1 MFGQS
6 LLSAFGIA
14 CTTDTDQLFTEEL
27 QAKTAATLQLNG
39 NTDSLDIAG
48 KFGGCA
54 KFNGSSSTIT
64 STNQVIPNGASS
76 ISFWYNPQ
84 GSTGTE
90 YIIGQGIATAS
101 KGPTVYWSSQSFG
114 ALVAKGTSSLAGSA
128 TGSTT
133 YSTTDWHNV
142 VFTWD
147 GTSNSNAFKV
157 YVNGTL
163 LVEGTS
169 DTSSASIGAYTYLGI
184 GGLQGGTY
192 ANGLVDQVRIF
203 NTELTAS
210 QVSDLYNETTSTAS
224 TLNYPTTAVALYQ
237 LNGNATDTSGTY
249 NGSSSNIIWAYNG
262 TAVNPAYTTG
272 KFGQAYDFSAN
283 GTGTV
288 ATGTSSY
295 ITFADDMSRA
305 NNFSWSFWIKS
316 TGTPSNYPTL
326 VSFYGTYVNYI
337 YFSPNIATMYLA
349 FSDGADTTFSTG
361 LTSLSDWTHF
371 AFTKSSTSGRKFY
384 INGTSVFSDNT
395 TANAGAAPRTGHAI
409 GMHWASQ
416 GDWRYPLNGDT
427 KIDQFRLF
435 EESLDQDAITALYNE
450 TVTTATYNYIDYT
463 QGNSIAYYKM
473 SDAKDQLGNYNGTP
487 VNMDWGEGKFGF
499 AGSFNGSSS
508 YITLPNSVEQPFI
521 LAQQFGVSM
530 WFKIDALP
538 TGGDEEFLISL
549 YQEGY
554 LDIRIKASGVIE
566 AKVAEESSGTDRIVT
581 SSSGVVSAG
590 TWHHVVWTGAA
601 NNLVLYIDN
610 SSVATGSTWNGT
622 FYHSNAGCSIGS
634 KNNGTSDF
642 FDGKID
648 QIRLYDEVLTAT
660 EVDTLYKEVYC
671 QPTAIVGTNFFNTV
685 LYTGDGTSSRS
696 ITGVGFAPDFV
707 WTKKRGTST
716 GNNILENTVVG
727 VGTGSSLSSNS
738 NTAAGNFDQYGYI
751 SSFNTNGV
759 TYQAG
764 SSGSYPNDNNNENSS
779 TYVQWN
785 WKGGDY
791 TYAGQFGGGSDRI
804 DISQTLLGSGSTK
817 IFSTS
822 FWFKTSNTVEQYI
835 NNTGAAGNNTGF
847 GIFISPTNGYLRYQV
862 SNGSGSFSP
871 YLSLEDRSVQDGKWH
886 HVVATYSSAGGTND
900 AYMYLYLDGQDV
912 TSLCTAKNSWTQGG
926 GATWSSFTI
935 PRISL
940 GNWADSSG
948 QPGGLYPLI
957 GSMDQTRFFNT
968 ALTSSQVTELYGE
981 TASNNNTLNFPAG
994 AGCIAA
1000 YAFDETADDVGGSY
1014 NGTASGISY
1023 TKPGYLGG
1031 NTAGTIPSE
1040 VVANTNAGFSIVKWT
1055 GSTSSSSESVGHG
1068 LGKAPELVILKNID
1082 ATDDWY
1088 TYAEGITGNN
1098 QYLKLNTTGAVITAG
1113 SDSWGAGPTSSV
1125 MGLRPATFASTTAQ
1139 NLIMYCFT
1147 SIPGYSR
1154 ISSYVGTGGALDVY
1168 CGFKPAWVLFKST
1181 SSGASNVY
1189 WTLFDNK
1196 RNPVNPRDC
1205 ELYPN
1210 SADYEYCVNRG
1221 VNFTDTGIGL
1231 LSTSYPNESGVTFIF
1246 MAFAE

>member
-54 KFNGSSSTIT
+54 KFNGSSSYIDL
-64 STNQVIPNGASS
+64 PN
-76 ISFWYNPQ
+76 
-84 GSTGTE
+84 
-90 YIIGQGIATAS
+90 
-101 KGPTVYWSSQSFG
+101 
-114 ALVAKGTSSLAGSA
+114 
-128 TGSTT
+128 
-133 YSTTDWHNV
+133 
-142 VFTWD
+142 
-147 GTSNSNAFKV
+147 
-157 YVNGTL
+157 
-163 LVEGTS
+163 
-169 DTSSASIGAYTYLGI
+169 LGI
-184 GGLQGGTY
+184 GGAATRTISAWVYVDSLSSAQTVFQYGAS
-192 ANGLVDQVRIF
+192 ANGQRFAIDTAGKIYVEYYNRDAITTSSHISVNTWYHLAVTYNGGAIETATNTQIYVDGAAVSMSSTGSQTGVANTANSDYGIGYRRASGSQYFNGKIDQVRIF
-203 NTELTAS
+203 SSALTSS
-210 QVSDLYNETTSTAS
+210 QISDLYNETTSTAS

-648 QIRLYDEVLTAT
+648 QIRIYDEVLTAT

-696 ITGVGFAPDFV
+696 ITGAGFAPDFV

-727 VGTGSSLSSNS
+727 AGTGSSLSSNS

-759 TYQAG
+759 TYQEG
-764 SSGSYPNDNNNENSS
+764 SSGSYPNDNANENSS

-1055 GSTSSSSESVGHG
+1055 SPSATNVSNVGHG
-1068 LGKAPELVILKNID
+1068 LNSSPELIFYKGID
-1082 ATDDWY
+1082 YADNWY
-1088 TYAEGITGNN
+1088 VYSQPTGLNK
-1098 QYLKLNTTGAVITAG
+1098 YLNLNTTGAVVSNNSNGFTDVNSSTFTTNLVNG
-1113 SDSWGAGPTSSV
+1113 SYNILA
-1125 MGLRPATFASTTAQ
+1125 
-1139 NLIMYCFT
+1139 YCFT

-1154 ISSYVGTGGALDVY
+1154 ISSYVGNGNSTGPTVY
-1168 CGFKPAWVLFKST
+1168 TGFEPAWLMVKRTDST
-1181 SSGASNVY
+1181 SAWNIQ
-1189 WTLFDNK
+1189 DNK
-1196 RNPVNPRDC
+1196 RNTTNPRTSVLQANASDI
-1205 ELYPN
+1205 EYTQSNYAIDFQSNGFQIIN
-1210 SADYEYCVNRG
+1210 SDNG
-1221 VNFTDTGIGL
+1221 WN
-1231 LSTSYPNESGVTFIF
+1231 SSGGTYIFI
-1246 MAFAE
+1246 AFAE